1 MRSKLIFHR
10 QEKEYSC
17 VPACLKM
24 VLMALGLVLSEAEL
38 RERCDCTPFGTEA
51 LRVVDI
57 ARDLGF
63 LNTIKA
69 TVTSAELEH
78 QWSLGLYPIV
88 FVNLLPID
96 GVKISHAIV
105 VTGFEVDGV
114 RVCDPL
120 RGDRILPR
128 STFDAAWA
136 MMRNLV
142 ILVQR

>member
-1 MRSKLIFHR
+1 
-10 QEKEYSC
+10 
-17 VPACLKM
+17 M
-24 VLMALGLVLSEAEL
+24 VDV
-38 RERCDCTPFGTEA
+38 
-51 LRVVDI
+51 

-96 GVKISHAIV
+96 GVKISHAMV
-105 VTGFEVDGV
+105 VTGFEIDGV

-120 RGDRILPR
+120 STDRLQEIDR
-128 STFDAAWA
+128 
-136 MMRNLV
+136 
-142 ILVQR
+142 

>member
-1 MRSKLIFHR
+1 M
-10 QEKEYSC
+10 
-17 VPACLKM
+17 PACLKM

-51 LRVVDI
+51 LRVVDV
-57 ARDLGF
+57 ARDLVF
-63 LNTIKA
+63 LSTIKA
-69 TVTSAELEH
+69 TVTIAELEY
-78 QWSLGLYPIV
+78 QWSLGLYPIM

-96 GVKISHAIV
+96 GVKISHAMV
-105 VTGFEVDGV
+105 VTGFEVDSV

>member
-1 MRSKLIFHR
+1 M
-10 QEKEYSC
+10 
-17 VPACLKM
+17 PACFKM
-24 VLMALGLVLSEAEL
+24 VLTAFGLVLTEAEL
-38 RERCDCTPFGTEA
+38 REQCDCTPFGTEA
-51 LRVVDI
+51 LRVVDA

-63 LNTIKA
+63 LSTIKA
-69 TVTSAELEH
+69 TVTIAELER

-96 GVKISHAIV
+96 GVKISHAMV

-120 RGDRILPR
+120 RGERILPR